1 MIVAECRLPHRSGLR
16 LNVQWI
22 WGSTASRV
30 LDIGFTT
37 NIRRRSTIVSMI
49 LAVLDGAVLA
59 QVGNPTPE
67 APPMAE
73 KILQLGRY
81 FTWMILLSGV
91 TAITYGGGRFAWEK
105 WSGGGLQ
112 SPKMIASAMAGG
124 AVATSAGTIMNAV
137 IGA

>member
-1 MIVAECRLPHRSGLR
+1 
-16 LNVQWI
+16 
-22 WGSTASRV
+22 
-30 LDIGFTT
+30 
-37 NIRRRSTIVSMI
+37 MI
-49 LAVLDGAVLA
+49 LAALHDTYGIVVA

-67 APPMAE
+67 APPMAD
-73 KILQLGRY
+73 KVMQLSRY
-81 FTWMILLSGV
+81 FTWGILLSGV

-105 WSGGGLQ
+105 WNGGGLQ